1 MVPEVERTMRTGL
14 IAVFVALLLAGI
26 AGQNFLLQ
34 STEAESQSAITA
46 CAVQGVDCSQ
56 HPLDSSPGTSVLE
69 GAQGAQVLEHVVFN
83 GGCHDT
89 DLHVVRYVPSDSEAG
104 ETSVAKWCS

>member
-1 MVPEVERTMRTGL
+1 MRTGF

-34 STEAESQSAITA
+34 STEAESDSAITA

-56 HPLDSSPGTSVLE
+56 HPLDSSPGTSVLDN
-69 GAQGAQVLEHVVFN
+69 AQGTQVMEHVVFS
-83 GGCHDT
+83 GGCHQT
-89 DLHVVRYVPSDSEAG
+89 DLHVVRYVPTDSDDGAPA
-104 ETSVAKWCS
+104 VAKWCG

>member
-1 MVPEVERTMRTGL
+1 MRTGL
-14 IAVFVALLLAGI
+14 VAVFVALLLAGI

-34 STEAESQSAITA
+34 STEAESEPAITA

-56 HPLDSSPGTSVLE
+56 HPLDSSPGASVLDD
-69 GAQGAQVLEHVVFN
+69 AQGAQVLEHVVFN

-89 DLHVVRYVPSDSEAG
+89 DLHVVRYVPSDSADG
-104 ETSVAKWCS
+104 EPTVAKWCS